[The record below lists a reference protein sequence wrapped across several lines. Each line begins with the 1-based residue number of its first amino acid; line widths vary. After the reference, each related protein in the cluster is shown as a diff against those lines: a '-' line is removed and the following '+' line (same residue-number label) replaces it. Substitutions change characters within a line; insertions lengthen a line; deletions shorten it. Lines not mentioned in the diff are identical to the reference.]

1 MNNLDFVNN
10 KFNLSIQDIDNLYH
24 IINNYKKDRGYCV
37 STVVLI
43 VMKSLEYKGK
53 DMFEFLTN
61 VYYNW
66 PTYLKNMSNEK

>member
-1 MNNLDFVNN
+1 MSNLDFVNN

-43 VMKSLEYKGK
+43 VMESLEYKGK
-53 DMFEFLTN
+53 TCLNFLLMFIIIGL
-61 VYYNW
+61 
-66 PTYLKNMSNEK
+66 LI

>member
-1 MNNLDFVNN
+1 MSNLDFVNN

-43 VMKSLEYKGK
+43 VMESLEYKGK

-66 PTYLKNMSNEK
+66 LTYLKNMSNEK